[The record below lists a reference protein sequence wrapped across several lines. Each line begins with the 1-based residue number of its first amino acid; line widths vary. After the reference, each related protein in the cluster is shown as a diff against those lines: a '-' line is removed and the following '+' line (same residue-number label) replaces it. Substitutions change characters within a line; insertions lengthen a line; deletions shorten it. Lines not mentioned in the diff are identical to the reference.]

1 MSVEL
6 AMITAHVPH
15 ICFEEKAP
23 EFQKPL
29 IESMKKIG
37 QEMKQQNI
45 DVIVLASSHWQSTF
59 KHYVNATPVHEG
71 VLTADECPDAISNV
85 KYRYPGDTALGEE
98 LAKAGEALG
107 IPVVAINDPTFVLDY
122 GTVVPLRYL
131 VPQEDIA
138 VIPISVTWAAD
149 LVETYR
155 WGQEIGK
162 VLRNSNKRAAF
173 VSTGTFSHNLVRGV
187 ENEPTIAEQAMNEQF
202 KQLLLDKDYAA
213 AWKMLPQFARIAGV
227 ESGGRHLALLLGV
240 INEEPYDPKFHA
252 YAQSSGSANVVMTFH
267 R

>member
-23 EFQKPL
+23 NFQKPL
-29 IESMKKIG
+29 IEAMKKIG
-37 QEMKQQNI
+37 QEMKKMNI
-45 DVIVLASSHWQSTF
+45 DVIVIASSHWMSTF
-59 KHYVNATPVHEG
+59 KHYVDATPVHEG
-71 VLTADECPDAISNV
+71 ILTADECPDAISNV
-85 KYRYPGDTALGEE
+85 KYRYPGDQELGYE
-98 LAKAGEALG
+98 LAKAGEELG

-122 GTVVPLRYL
+122 GTIVPLRHL
-131 VPQEDIA
+131 VPQEDIP
-138 VIPISVTWAAD
+138 VVPISVTWAAD
-149 LVETYR
+149 LEETYQ
-155 WGQEIGK
+155 WGRQIGQ
-162 VLRNSNKRAAF
+162 VLRNSNKRACF
-173 VSTGTFSHNLVRGV
+173 VTTGTFSHNLVRGV
-187 ENEPTIAEQAMNEQF
+187 ENEPTKAEQALNEQF

-213 AWKMLPQFARIAGV
+213 AREMLPQFARIAGV

-240 INEEPYDPKFHA
+240 INEEPFEPKYHA